1 MDRPASR
8 FTLRNFVAPF
18 RSGLALG
25 LALVVLDTGLTL
37 LGPFFV
43 KRGIDRGVMQTNEQA
58 LWLAS
63 LGFLGAAIGDW
74 FATRGYTWVT
84 GRTAE
89 RMLLSLRIR
98 IFAHLQRLSLD
109 YYDRELAGRVMT
121 RMTTDVEAL
130 SQLVQTGLITA
141 VVSILTCIGV
151 LVWLVILS
159 PPLALAAAAVLPPL
173 ILATFW
179 YRRRAV
185 VTYDQARDRISE
197 LNADFQESLSGVRI
211 GQAFGQEQR
220 NLASFREING
230 RYLDARYSSQKLIA
244 VYFPFVLLLADI
256 GSAIV
261 LGTGRVLAEQ
271 GVVTAGVVI
280 AFILYLDQFFSPIQQ
295 LSQVFDTWQQA
306 AVSMD
311 RITELMA
318 TPTGTPESRRPVQ
331 PPPLAGG
338 VTFDRVDFA
347 YANTGGL
354 RVLDGLDLQIAPG
367 RERRPRR
374 RDRRRQVD
382 GDEADRPVLRRHR
395 RERAGRRAGRAF
407 AWRSATSATS
417 SASSRRRRSCSPGR
431 CATTSPTGGPRRPM
445 PRWSTRPVP
454 SGAHEMI
461 AHHPDGYLTAVK
473 ERGRSLSSGE
483 RQLIALARAR
493 LVDPAILLLD
503 EATSN
508 LDLATEARV
517 QRAMS
522 EVSRGRTTVLIAHR
536 LPTART
542 ADRIA
547 RRGRRRRRR
556 AGHPRRAA
564 RPRRPLRRPVGILHR
579 RLRHPRRLTDLPP
592 VESSVTEPAG
602 SLRSRLR
609 CRRALTNRQ

>member
-1 MDRPASR
+1 MSTSAVFRELFLGPSTVEVAREVARLEPSELTPLGEVDPAAWPYSRVGERRLAAAVRVPTTAGANPGRGGGGGGGGGAGNMGAALTATPQLLAALAELPPADDDPQLDLEVEMDRPASR
-8 FTLRNFVAPF
+8 FTLRNFSAPF

-179 YRRRAV
+179 YRRRAA

-211 GQAFGQEQR
+211 GQAFGQEER
-220 NLASFREING
+220 NLAAFREING

-271 GVVTAGVVI
+271 GVVTTGVVI

-318 TPTGTPESRRPVQ
+318 TPTGTPESPAAGAAATARRWRDV
-331 PPPLAGG
+331 
-338 VTFDRVDFA
+338 
-347 YANTGGL
+347 
-354 RVLDGLDLQIAPG
+354 
-367 RERRPRR
+367 RPRR
-374 RDRRRQVD
+374 LRLRQ
-382 GDEADRPVLRRHR
+382 H
-395 RERAGRRAGRAF
+395 
-407 AWRSATSATS
+407 
-417 SASSRRRRSCSPGR
+417 
-431 CATTSPTGGPRRPM
+431 
-445 PRWSTRPVP
+445 
-454 SGAHEMI
+454 
-461 AHHPDGYLTAVK
+461 
-473 ERGRSLSSGE
+473 
-483 RQLIALARAR
+483 
-493 LVDPAILLLD
+493 
-503 EATSN
+503 
-508 LDLATEARV
+508 
-517 QRAMS
+517 
-522 EVSRGRTTVLIAHR
+522 
-536 LPTART
+536 
-542 ADRIA
+542 
-547 RRGRRRRRR
+547 
-556 AGHPRRAA
+556 RRAA
-564 RPRRPLRRPVGILHR
+564 R
-579 RLRHPRRLTDLPP
+579 
-592 VESSVTEPAG
+592 A
-602 SLRSRLR
+602 
-609 CRRALTNRQ
+609 RRARPADRPR